1 MKEIPLYLILKTV
14 TLKRIINAGKA
25 ISSFLLSAITKRS
38 VVWGKPFILTVEPT
52 NICNLKCP
60 LCVTGNS
67 KMLRKAGMM
76 DFQTYKK
83 ILDEF
88 ADSIFYLLLYQ
99 QGEPFIN
106 KDFIRFIEYAK
117 RKNIFVT
124 TSTNAHYFDEE
135 TAAAT
140 VRSGL
145 DTIIVSIDGLDQKSY
160 EKYRVNGGLKTVTE
174 GIKSLVLERKKHK
187 NKTPKIYLQFI
198 VMQHNEAQLSQLN
211 SFAESLGIDKVLL
224 KTVQVENKKEA
235 EEWLPL
241 NPDYRRYEING
252 GEIRTK
258 TVGKG
263 PCPRPWTSTLVNW
276 DGSVVPCCFDKHG
289 VHIKGSFK
297 ETNNIDEIWQ
307 SESYGTFRH
316 GILKNRKEID
326 ICSNCSQGLK
336 LYI

>member
-1 MKEIPLYLILKTV
+1 MKEIPLHLILKTV
-14 TLKRIINAGKA
+14 TLKRVINAAKA
-25 ISSFLLSAITKRS
+25 VSSFLLSAITKRPI
-38 VVWGKPFILTVEPT
+38 VWGKPFILTVEPT

-67 KMLRKAGMM
+67 KMMRKAGMM

-83 ILDEF
+83 VLDEF
-88 ADSIFYLLLYQ
+88 GESIFYLLLYQ

-117 RKNIFVT
+117 QKNIFIT
-124 TSTNAHYFDEE
+124 TSTNAHYFNEE

-140 VRSGL
+140 VCSGL
-145 DTIIVSIDGLDQKSY
+145 DTIIVSIDGLDQESY
-160 EKYRVNGGLKTVTE
+160 EKYRVNGSLAIVTE
-174 GIKSLVLERKKHK
+174 GIKTLVLERKKHK
-187 NKTPKIYLQFI
+187 SKTPRIYLQFI
-198 VMQHNEAQLSQLN
+198 VMQHNEAQLSEL
-211 SFAESLGIDKVLL
+211 SKFAGSLGVDKVLV
-224 KTVQVENKKEA
+224 KTVQVEDKKEA
-235 EEWLPL
+235 EEWLPQ
-241 NPDYRRYEING
+241 NPNYRRYEING
-252 GEIRTK
+252 EEIRTK

-289 VHIKGSFK
+289 LHKNGSFK
-297 ETNNIDEIWQ
+297 ESNTIDEIWR
-307 SESYGTFRH
+307 SKNYGTFRDR
-316 GILKNRKEID
+316 ILKNRKEID